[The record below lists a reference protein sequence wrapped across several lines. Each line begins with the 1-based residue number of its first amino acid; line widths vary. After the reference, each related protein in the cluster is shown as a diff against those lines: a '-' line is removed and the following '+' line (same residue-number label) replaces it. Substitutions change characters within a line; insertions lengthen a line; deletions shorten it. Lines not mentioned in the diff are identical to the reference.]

1 MKFNKTKK
9 NLYIQYFLSWS
20 IVYKKGYQQFD
31 TVSST
36 VTTKVKGLG
45 FINDTNRL
53 RQNNI
58 FDKHLLYNGPDQFR
72 LFDVSLD
79 ENGF

>member
-45 FINDTNRL
+45 FINDTSRL